1 MKCVQC
7 KDEDLKS
14 NIINIGDYK
23 VEVYNIDN
31 NGWSLCS
38 WCEFSL
44 NERGNNVQI

>member
-1 MKCVQC
+1 MKRVQC

-31 NGWSLCS
+31 NGWNLCS

-44 NERGNNVQI
+44 NERDYNVGI

>member
-1 MKCVQC
+1 MLKCVQC
-7 KDEDLKS
+7 KDEDVKS

-23 VEVYNIDN
+23 VEVYNLDD

-44 NERGNNVQI
+44 NERSDDV